1 MTALGV
7 IIQAR
12 VGSKRLPG
20 KVLKDIGGR
29 SMLAR
34 VVSRVSRARRIDMV
48 VVATTEL
55 PPDDA
60 VVSEAGRLGVATF
73 RGDEQDVLDRYC
85 QAAEH
90 FGFDTVVR
98 VTSDCPLIDP
108 GLIDLVIG
116 RFLDARPP
124 VDFASNG
131 LESTY
136 PRGLDFSVMR
146 REALERAWAE
156 AVEPYER
163 VHVTPY
169 LREHP
174 ERFRLLSMTGGIGG
188 NQRWT
193 VDTQEDL
200 DFVRAV
206 YDRFGN
212 EDSMSWRD
220 VLALLDREPE
230 LLSINSGVRQK
241 ELRDL

>member
-1 MTALGV
+1 MTLGV

-12 VGSKRLPG
+12 VGSKRFPG
-20 KVLKDIGGR
+20 KVLKDVGGH

-34 VVSRVSRARRIDMV
+34 VVRRVSRARRIDKV
-48 VVATTEL
+48 VVAPTEL

-60 VVSEAGRLGVATF
+60 IVNEARDLGAALF
-73 RGDEQDVLDRYC
+73 RGDEQDVLDRYRG
-85 QAAEH
+85 AAEQ
-90 FGFDTVVR
+90 FGLDPLVR

-116 RFLDARPP
+116 HFLSASPP

-131 LESTY
+131 LERTY

-174 ERFRLLSMTGGIGG
+174 ERFRLLSVTGGTGAG
-188 NQRWT
+188 QRWT

-200 DFVRAV
+200 DFVRAI
-206 YDRFGN
+206 YGRFGN

-220 VLALLDREPE
+220 VLALLEREPA

-241 ELRDL
+241 ELREL